1 MPSNYATSQKC
12 EESINSFAYW
22 VINSKLAAGEYPG
35 NQFSLNPA
43 IIMAS
48 LVHQAIALWKSNFR
62 SWNYPPGKIGNL
74 LDLGIDTFIDLTEL
88 GERPEY
94 RTCLHLERRK
104 RSQHTNYYR
113 FPVEDR
119 NVPDQT
125 VMKAI
130 LDLIDSEIDGGRSV
144 YVHCFRGLGRTGIV
158 IGCYLVRQGMS
169 GLDALNEIRELRKNV
184 AGSFRGSPETEVQ
197 RGYVLDWGNFE

>member
-35 NQFSLNPA
+35 NQFSLKPA
-43 IIMAS
+43 TLMAS
-48 LVHQAIALWKSNFR
+48 LVHQAVALWKSNFR
-62 SWNYPPGKIGNL
+62 AWNYPPKKIGNL
-74 LDLGIDTFIDLTEL
+74 LDLGIDTFIDLTES

-94 RTCLHLERRK
+94 RSGLHLERQK
-104 RSQHTNYYR
+104 RSQPTNYYS

-119 NVPDQT
+119 NVPDQI

-130 LDLIDSEIDGGRSV
+130 LDLIDSEIDSGRSV
-144 YVHCFRGLGRTGIV
+144 YVHCFRGLGRTGTV
-158 IGCYLVRQGMS
+158 VGCYLVSQGMS
-169 GLDALNEIRELRKNV
+169 GLDALNAIRELRKDV

-197 RGYVLDWGNFE
+197 RDYVLDWGNFE